1 MITDEKERLDKLSQ
15 NPWCDVQYYPVITV
29 TTDKAN
35 GPRGDYYDW
44 CKIYSDGSLEF
55 GDEQGNYAGG
65 TTLSPTFYPGRD
77 QLCAPASPECQ
88 GWGYWDY
95 VKDELKMW
103 RKRDFEFYNRIILA
117 LIAHGTGLHYTI
129 GPSWEAYGI
138 PLSDVEVQ
146 HD

>member
-1 MITDEKERLDKLSQ
+1 MNENDHFNKLNQ
-15 NPWCDVQYYPVITV
+15 YPWATVQYYPVITV

-35 GPRGDYYDW
+35 GPRGAYFDW

-77 QLCAPASPECQ
+77 NRCAPAPPEHQ

-95 VKDELKMW
+95 VKDELKRW
-103 RKRDFEFYNRIILA
+103 RKEDFEFYKRIVLA
-117 LIAHGTGLHYTI
+117 LIARGTGLYPTVSP
-129 GPSWEAYGI
+129 GWDMYGVQ
-138 PLSDVEVQ
+138 LCDVESLMEG
-146 HD
+146 